1 MDVVKFTE
9 TIFSNKNKKG
19 VLQADGDGYFTFV
32 MGGLNTYNSA
42 GEYYV
47 AEGVVPMFEAST
59 HFMRRIRNGALYAEL
74 GHPKRQ
80 PGMGLE
86 DFYRRIVTIDE
97 NNICAHIS
105 ELWLDFDFGKNNPDL
120 GNPDFVA
127 IMGKVKPTGPKA
139 ASLEQSLSN
148 PKQNTAFS
156 IRGLTE
162 NNERNGRTERRLTE
176 IITFDNVPEPG
187 IAAACKAYNPGLEGF
202 QIVESLD
209 AYVDK
214 DILRQTLN
222 SLQKESGAMAT
233 ESNRALYNQILASL
247 KPNQATQRA
256 RSW

>member
-1 MDVVKFTE
+1 MSMVKFTE
-9 TIFSNKNKKG
+9 TIFSRQDKKG
-19 VLQADGDGYFTFV
+19 ILKPDSDGYYTFV

-47 AEGVVPMFEAST
+47 AEGVVQMFESST

-74 GHPKRQ
+74 GHPKRA
-80 PGMGLE
+80 PNVGLE
-86 DFYRRIVTIDE
+86 EFYRRICSIDE
-97 NNICAHIS
+97 NNICGHIS
-105 ELWLDFDFGKNNPDL
+105 ELWLDYDFGKNNPSL
-120 GNPDFVA
+120 NNPDFIA

-139 ASLEQSLSN
+139 PSLEQSLAN

-187 IAAACKAYNPGLEGF
+187 IAAACKAYNPSLEGL
-202 QIVESLD
+202 QIVESVD
-209 AYVDK
+209 TFVDK
-214 DILRQTLN
+214 EILTNALTKMASDTR
-222 SLQKESGAMAT
+222 MAT
-233 ESNRALYNQILASL
+233 ESNRAMYQHILGSL
-247 KPNQATQRA
+247 KPNQAAQRA

>member
-1 MDVVKFTE
+1 MSMVKFTE
-9 TIFSNKNKKG
+9 TIFSRQDKKG
-19 VLQADGDGYFTFV
+19 ILKPDSDGYYTFV

-47 AEGVVPMFEAST
+47 AEGVVQMFESST

-74 GHPKRQ
+74 GHPKRA
-80 PGMGLE
+80 PNVGLE
-86 DFYRRIVTIDE
+86 EFYRRICSIDE
-97 NNICAHIS
+97 NNICGHIS
-105 ELWLDFDFGKNNPDL
+105 ELWLDYDFGKNNPSL
-120 GNPDFVA
+120 NNPDFIA

-139 ASLEQSLSN
+139 TSLEQSLAN

-187 IAAACKAYNPGLEGF
+187 IAAACKAYNPSLENL

-209 AYVDK
+209 TYVDK
-214 DILRQTLN
+214 EVLTSALN
-222 SLQKESGAMAT
+222 QMAEDPRTAT
-233 ESNRALYNQILASL
+233 ESNRAMYQHILSSI
-247 KPNQATQRA
+247 KPNKAAQRA

>member
-19 VLQADGDGYFTFV
+19 VLQADSDGYFTFV

-97 NNICAHIS
+97 TNVCAHIS
-105 ELWLDFDFGKNNPDL
+105 ELWLDFNFGKNNPEL
-120 GNPDFVA
+120 GNPEFVA
-127 IMGKVKPTGPKA
+127 IMGKVKPSGPKS

-148 PKQNTAFS
+148 HKQNTAFS

-162 NNERNGRTERRLTE
+162 NKERGGRTERKLTE
-176 IITFDNVPEPG
+176 IITFDNVAEPG
-187 IAAACKAYNPGLEGF
+187 IAAACKAYNPGLEGRLA
-202 QIVESLD
+202 VESFD
-209 AYVDK
+209 TYVDK
-214 DILRQTLN
+214 DVLRATLK
-222 SLQKESGAMAT
+222 SMESDPMMAT
-233 ESNRALYNQILASL
+233 ESNRALYSQILASL
-247 KPNQATQRA
+247 KPNEVAKRA